1 LRLLIEEEAARLVDE
16 DAIRQKAREQV
27 EEQGIVF
34 IDEID
39 KITARGE
46 TTGADV
52 SREGVQR
59 DLLPLIEG
67 TTVSTKYGMVKTDHI
82 LFIASGAFQL
92 AKPSDLIP
100 ELQGRLPIRVE
111 LASLKVEDFE
121 KILTQTDACLIR
133 QYKALLGTEGVVIE
147 FSDDAVRKIAEIAY
161 RINETTENI
170 GARRLYTVME
180 RLLEDLSFEADQK
193 AGETVHIDG
202 AYVASRLEE
211 VAKDEDL
218 ARYVL

>member
-1 LRLLIEEEAARLVDE
+1 
-16 DAIRQKAREQV
+16 
-27 EEQGIVF
+27 
-34 IDEID
+34 
-39 KITARGE
+39 
-46 TTGADV
+46 
-52 SREGVQR
+52 
-59 DLLPLIEG
+59 
-67 TTVSTKYGMVKTDHI
+67 
-82 LFIASGAFQL
+82 
-92 AKPSDLIP
+92 
-100 ELQGRLPIRVE
+100 
-111 LASLKVEDFE
+111 
-121 KILTQTDACLIR
+121 
-133 QYKALLGTEGVVIE
+133 LLGTEGVVIE